1 MRRAQLLS
9 LDALLSIVLVILMLG
24 AITSTSSALKGE
36 IAEMLG
42 WYERANIA
50 ENMLDVLTK
59 NPGEPGDWYLNP
71 STARVVGLRDNNLS
85 YAIDY
90 KKFMTLN
97 TSREQLVENLVNM
110 SLGKDF
116 KIASF
121 VSTFEIG
128 IRGSYPRVYLD
139 NVTFANPRGN
149 PPGVNFQISGGNG
162 NTAFTVSY
170 VEIVRGGDSYVNED
184 ICSLKTGNTI
194 DLQDGDRIR
203 FILAQD
209 VILSA
214 KRGQGPEG
222 PYIDPSPLTIPA
234 GALVDIY
241 IMGPEVS
248 NFKLNFGG
256 GSCPYSFKFS
266 GKGNVVV
273 TVSAYD
279 SQLPEIISNYTP
291 ASVFEMLDRP
301 TYWFAVINGS
311 VVTDNSVVKASM
323 NNSPWIQVERRIVNL
338 NRFEYNLSAEPS
350 SSLPMVYGVLNGAL
364 PTGAYFRVKV
374 PDGPGE
380 MAFVIVAGSEKRALF
395 VYREDGED
403 LKAVI
408 VRGGCDVNS
417 QNDCVNHYSGNSNSI
432 ILPLSSLFGEPS
444 AGDTIGMWF
453 YSISG
458 WNRDS
463 VELRFVPSLEWVLEP
478 KIDAVVIKL
487 WVWDDS

>member
-139 NVTFANPRGN
+139 NVTFMDLG
-149 PPGVNFQISGGNG
+149 PGTETVNFVISTDSNPGMNPGP
-162 NTAFTVSY
+162 FSVSY
-170 VEIVRGGDSYVNED
+170 VEVRTGGNVYVNDE
-184 ICSLKTGNTI
+184 ICSLI
-194 DLQDGDRIR
+194 
-203 FILAQD
+203 
-209 VILSA
+209 
-214 KRGQGPEG
+214 RGQKIDIGEG
-222 PYIDPSPLTIPA
+222 DYLKFITEEVVYIKARRAEQEFYEIPA
-234 GALVDIY
+234 NAVIEIY
-241 IMGPEVS
+241 INSEVS
-248 NFKLNFGG
+248 QGFQMNFGR
-256 GSCPYSFKFS
+256 GSCSPGDIAFTLTGHGSLI
-266 GKGNVVV
+266 V

-323 NNSPWIQVERRIVNL
+323 NNSPGIQVERRIVNL